1 MAKPRPHPP
10 QERKSHS
17 TARRRSCAPLPTA
30 QAVRLSAHR
39 RLHCVQFRGVRLISP
54 AREGRAA
61 RSRLTAH
68 QAAGAALAGRGRATC
83 QGRATQASGTL
94 LSCISAAPRPH
105 LGRTSAASRPHLGR
119 ISAASRLSEP
129 PLHARP
135 LVFAWQRPR
144 AADVVPARAPRR
156 ESSHSR
162 LAATRLA
169 RHQPTIGFPRFFS
182 GRLHATRAQRCH
194 GVSCWQSGPQ
204 RRGLSP
210 DPQLSRLDR
219 LPTHAA
225 AGAVCLRPLHAAH
238 RRLVTARAVRRRSL
252 APSAL
257 SPPPPPLIRLPVRAR
272 APARVLQRVVAV
284 RVVVLLSPAHA
295 AARPLAAV
303 GGRLPDMRRTC
314 HARVT
319 DSSAAN
325 REMTPPPPA
334 RPPRRRAPRQTLPAG
349 SQSRVN
355 LEIS

>member
-1 MAKPRPHPP
+1 MGRDATGAQRSLEAPRGAEGSRGWRGARGGRALLKMLSRAVSRSLAAGAGGDAPARVSEEARAARGPGGARLQQEGETGPRSAEQPRPHLG
-10 QERKSHS
+10 
-17 TARRRSCAPLPTA
+17 RS
-30 QAVRLSAHR
+30 
-39 RLHCVQFRGVRLISP
+39 
-54 AREGRAA
+54 
-61 RSRLTAH
+61 
-68 QAAGAALAGRGRATC
+68 
-83 QGRATQASGTL
+83 
-94 LSCISAAPRPH
+94 SAAPRPH
-105 LGRTSAASRPHLGR
+105 LDR

-156 ESSHSR
+156 ESSSSR

-272 APARVLQRVVAV
+272 APARVPQRVVAV

-314 HARVT
+314 HARVRT
-319 DSSAAN
+319 ALGRKPRDDAAPSRPATEAASSASDSA
-325 REMTPPPPA
+325 
-334 RPPRRRAPRQTLPAG
+334 
-349 SQSRVN
+349 
-355 LEIS
+355 

>member
-1 MAKPRPHPP
+1 MHARPTQVQSPSKRKPLPAYAQPNDKTETAPPPRAQKPQHGPAPLLRSPPHRPSRASLRPPPPALRAISRGAPHLAGSGGEGGAQPPHCASSSRRCSGGERESHLPRPRHASVGDAS
-10 QERKSHS
+10 K
-17 TARRRSCAPLPTA
+17 
-30 QAVRLSAHR
+30 
-39 RLHCVQFRGVRLISP
+39 LHL
-54 AREGRAA
+54 GR
-61 RSRLTAH
+61 T
-68 QAAGAALAGRGRATC
+68 
-83 QGRATQASGTL
+83 
-94 LSCISAAPRPH
+94 SAAPRPH
-105 LGRTSAASRPHLGR
+105 LGRTSAAPRPHLGR

-225 AGAVCLRPLHAAH
+225 AGAVCLRPLHAGH
-238 RRLVTARAVRRRSL
+238 RRLVTARAVRRKSL

-303 GGRLPDMRRTC
+303 GGRLPDFRRTC

-319 DSSAAN
+319 DSS
-325 REMTPPPPA
+325 RPQTA
-334 RPPRRRAPRQTLPAG
+334 R
-349 SQSRVN
+349 
-355 LEIS
+355 